1 MIQWGIP
8 KLSPKSNV
16 IGWDRIREF
25 YNIVIHVNTLYA
37 TGYNISFKDGSRWAN
52 GNEIYDNTFQ
62 HIAES

>member
-25 YNIVIHVNTLYA
+25 YNIVIYVNTLYA

-52 GNEIYDNTFQ
+52 GN
-62 HIAES
+62 